1 MNEEDKMVVELE
13 GFSIALDTKL
23 VAGIKEVEKLP
34 FMPGQKGL
42 VSGIISLRNEPV
54 TVINIHRAFGITAA
68 EPTGPRKIIV
78 IKDKDR
84 LLGVDIGSSEVSF
97 LWGNELEGKVTLHEG
112 RYIKGRI
119 EGKKGPIRL
128 IDPGA
133 LFDEATR
140 ILSAEGSGA

>member
-1 MNEEDKMVVELE
+1 MIEEDKMVVELE

-54 TVINIHRAFGITAA
+54 TVINIHRAFGIAAA
-68 EPTGPRKIIV
+68 EPEGPRKIIV
-78 IKDKDR
+78 IKDRGR

-119 EGKKGPIRL
+119 ESKKGPIRL

-140 ILSAEGSGA
+140 ILSTEGSGA